1 MAQLAAAMATGLP
14 ASPIAEAGTAPG
26 AGDQPPAPPSFDASN
41 LLLQIEHMRKELG
54 RVNKE
59 KIKLRMKLIDLKLID
74 KDEDSDAEERNECRV
89 PQS

>member
-1 MAQLAAAMATGLP
+1 MAQLAAAIAIGLP
-14 ASPIAEAGTAPG
+14 SSPIAKAGTAPG
-26 AGDQPPAPPSFDASN
+26 AGDQPPAPPSFDANN
-41 LLLQIEHMRKELG
+41 LLLQIEHLGKELR